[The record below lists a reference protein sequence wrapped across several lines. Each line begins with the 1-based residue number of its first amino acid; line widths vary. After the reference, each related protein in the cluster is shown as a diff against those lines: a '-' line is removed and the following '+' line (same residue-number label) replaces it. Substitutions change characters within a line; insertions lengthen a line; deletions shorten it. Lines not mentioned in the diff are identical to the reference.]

1 MKNYLKEENKNMNK
15 KIKKRIHKKFKLNL
29 FHTFMFLSACL
40 GAFVL
45 IHDFIVWAII
55 PLFTGDFIMLTYF
68 GMFVDLT
75 AILLIDMTIQCFKE
89 S

>member
-1 MKNYLKEENKNMNK
+1 MKK

-29 FHTFMFLSACL
+29 FHTFMFLSACI

-45 IHDFIVWAII
+45 IHDFIVWGIL
-55 PLFTGDFIMLTYF
+55 PLINGEFITLTYF
-68 GMFVDLT
+68 GMFIDFI
-75 AILLIDMTIQCFKE
+75 AIGLIEITIQNIKE

>member
-1 MKNYLKEENKNMNK
+1 M
-15 KIKKRIHKKFKLNL
+15 KKRKFKLNL
-29 FHTFMFLSACL
+29 FHTFMFISACI

-55 PLFTGDFIMLTYF
+55 PLFTGKFIMLTYF
-68 GMFVDLT
+68 GMFIDLI
-75 AILLIDMTIQCFKE
+75 AIFLIDITIQCIKE

>member
-1 MKNYLKEENKNMNK
+1 MK
-15 KIKKRIHKKFKLNL
+15 KIKKRIKKTKVNWFNAFILV
-29 FHTFMFLSACL
+29 SAIGCAL
-40 GAFVL
+40 LL

>member
-1 MKNYLKEENKNMNK
+1 M
-15 KIKKRIHKKFKLNL
+15 KKRKFKLNL
-29 FHTFMFLSACL
+29 FHTFMFISSCI

-55 PLFTGDFIMLTYF
+55 PLFTGKFVMLTYF
-68 GMFVDLT
+68 GMFIDLI
-75 AILLIDMTIQCFKE
+75 AIFLIDITIQCIKE

>member
-1 MKNYLKEENKNMNK
+1 MKK
-15 KIKKRIHKKFKLNL
+15 KIKKRIKKRKINW

-40 GAFVL
+40 GAYVL

-75 AILLIDMTIQCFKE
+75 AILLIDLTIQCIKE

>member
-1 MKNYLKEENKNMNK
+1 MKK

-29 FHTFMFLSACL
+29 FHTFMFLSACI

-45 IHDFIVWAII
+45 IHDFIVWGIL
-55 PLFTGDFIMLTYF
+55 PLFNGEFITLTYF
-68 GMFVDLT
+68 GMFIDLI
-75 AILLIDMTIQCFKE
+75 AIGLIEITIQNIKE

>member
-1 MKNYLKEENKNMNK
+1 MKNIKKRKK
-15 KIKKRIHKKFKLNL
+15 KIKLNW
-29 FHTFMFLSACL
+29 FNIFMLASACL

-55 PLFTGDFIMLTYF
+55 PFFTGDFIMLTYF